1 MVRRWRTP
9 LLLVVVLG
17 ALVALAVGWYRT
29 VPSGLRGVADDVAV
43 TRDPDNAIRGTV
55 SLTTSDPSTVE
66 VRAVAPGHQLTV
78 GGTDSPA
85 TSHDVP
91 LLGLLADTTYDVA
104 VTVRDAAGDEV
115 ASAEVGTLVTTP
127 LPLDQLPP
135 ITVDV
140 SQPERMSPGLTLFN
154 SIYRPPVAGAEPNTH
169 AGYIQVVDAE
179 GRIVWYH
186 NEPGRVQQL
195 VRDDDGNFLF
205 GIDEDSTRLIAP
217 TGEVLGE
224 WRGTA
229 TGSEEGARGYGLS
242 PGEVIDLDVHS
253 THHETL
259 ETEDGNYVTLTR
271 VVEEVAYPDGLCES
285 SEPGDVENIVG
296 DAVVVFDPADGQVL
310 QELSFFDAQDVRDDP
325 RPVESDYCSAGYLD
339 PQFPEGYQPRDWT
352 HANAVIPIDDGDTW
366 LVSNRHTDSLWALRA
381 VDDEGGPAGS
391 LRWEVGVD
399 TGWEMVG
406 DGRWF
411 WHQHAPELQDD
422 GTILLYDNGNLR
434 DDAPEPYSRAVRY
447 AIDPEAQTI
456 EQLWE
461 HRMDPDVYA
470 SFVGDADRLDIEG
483 GGHSVLI
490 THGGQ
495 TAACEL
501 PEAEDDTTFV
511 HGQLVEVDEA
521 TNDIVW
527 QLTTRDDEHCE
538 GWGMYRA
545 ERIPSLYPPGWD
557 VTETFE

>member
-1 MVRRWRTP
+1 MQRAWRTP
-9 LLLVVVLG
+9 ALLIVVLGVLVVVM
-17 ALVALAVGWYRT
+17 VDWYRT
-29 VPSGLRGVADDVAV
+29 VPPVLRGSVDGIHLA
-43 TRDPDNAIRGTV
+43 RDPANAIRGSITV
-55 SLTTSDPSTVE
+55 TTAEPTTVE
-66 VRAVAPGHQLTV
+66 VRATAPGHDLAVVPPSGPT
-78 GGTDSPA
+78 

-91 LLGLLADTTYDVA
+91 LLGLLAETTYDVA
-104 VTVRDAAGDEV
+104 LTVHDADG
-115 ASAEVGTLVTTP
+115 AELATADVGSLTTTA
-127 LPLDQLPP
+127 LPLDELPP
-135 ITVDV
+135 IAVDL
-140 SQPERMSPGLTLFN
+140 SDPDRMSPGLTLFN
-154 SIYRPPVAGAEPNTH
+154 SIYRPPVGDEPANRFN
-169 AGYIQVVDAE
+169 GYIQVVDAG

-195 VRDDDGNFLF
+195 VRDDDGNFLY

-217 TGEVLGE
+217 SGEVLGE

-229 TGSEEGARGYGLS
+229 TGSERGARGFGLA

-259 ETEDGNYVTLTR
+259 ETEDGTYVTLSR
-271 VVEEVAYPDGLCES
+271 VVEEVAYPDGLCDS
-285 SEPGDVENIVG
+285 SEPGDVEHVVG
-296 DAVVVFDPADGQVL
+296 DSVVVFDPRDGEIR
-310 QELSFFDAQDVRDDP
+310 QELSLFDAQDVRDDP

-339 PQFPEGYQPRDWT
+339 PQYPEGFEPRDWT

-366 LVSNRHTDSLWALRA
+366 LVSARHTDSLWALRA
-381 VDDEGGPAGS
+381 VADEGGPAGS

-406 DGRWF
+406 DGSWF

-447 AIDPEAQTI
+447 RIDPADRTI

-470 SFVGDADRLDIEG
+470 SFVGDADRLDG
-483 GGHSVLI
+483 TVLI
-490 THGGQ
+490 THGGM
-495 TAACEL
+495 TTGCAH
-501 PEAEDDTTFV
+501 PDAEDGTSFI

-527 QLTTRDDEHCE
+527 QLVTRDDANCE

-545 ERIPSLYPPGWD
+545 ERIPGLYPPGWD
-557 VTETFE
+557 VTETVG